1 MPQNNAHYEIKD
13 QVAVVTIKNPPLN
26 CLDAGTKEDIG
37 QAFTEVARFR
47 PGVRAVVL
55 TGSGERA
62 FAAGADLKSFL
73 EFDPKAAKVYLSRS
87 QEIYTAI
94 RDFPCPVIAA
104 IRGYCLGGGLELALH
119 CDIRYAANN
128 ARLGFPEVN
137 HSLFPGHSGARS
149 ALQHIPLGKLK
160 ELVFTGRLINA
171 DEAFRLG
178 LVEEVFEP
186 DLVFAKA
193 LELAREIAAKGPLG
207 VTAAKKALN
216 ISSDPAGDQ
225 GIESVIDLWAGLT
238 ATSDMKEGVRAFMEK
253 RPPEFKAK

>member
-1 MPQNNAHYEIKD
+1 MFPQKAYYEIKG
-13 QVAVVTIKNPPLN
+13 QVAMVTIKNPPLN
-26 CLDAGTKEDIG
+26 CLDATTKEDIG
-37 QAFTEVARFR
+37 WAFKEIAKFR
-47 PGVRAVVL
+47 PGVRAVVI
-55 TGSGERA
+55 TGFGGKA

-73 EFDPKAAKVYLSRS
+73 DFDPKAAKAYLSRS
-87 QEIYTAI
+87 QEIYKSV

-104 IRGYCLGGGLELALH
+104 IKGYCLGGGLELALH
-119 CDIRYAANN
+119 CDIRYASQTAK
-128 ARLGFPEVN
+128 LGFPEVN

-160 ELVFTGRLINA
+160 ELVFTGRLIDA
-171 DEAFRLG
+171 KEAFRLG

-186 DLVFAKA
+186 EKV
-193 LELAREIAAKGPLG
+193 LENSLNLAREIATKGPLG

-238 ATSDMKEGVRAFMEK
+238 ATNDMKEGVKAFMEK
-253 RPPEFKAK
+253 RPPDFKAK